1 MFRFNPTVPTLTW
14 LPLAEKTSYPQNNS
28 TAISTYMSLDRITA
42 ALVAT
47 FRHFKWHKLAV
58 ISAAKEPCS
67 ELVDMVNSVFPN
79 MDLLTTRVKLLQAL
93 VHKHLTDAL
102 TEIRDHA
109 RVVLVCLPPT
119 ALWQLLVVADEL
131 GMSAKE
137 YVFLYIRW
145 GASPATGL
153 LEHTTALDAVE
164 VSRVLSP
171 LLQVSVFAV
180 DNDRLKN
187 FTAALAAASL
197 PELPGTP
204 SNQTDEFSV
213 SLYETVLLA
222 ADMLHTANITSSS
235 PLATP
240 SHAFNFTLLKRNYT
254 TMFGEKI
261 VSTSGKI
268 SRSIVIKH
276 YQDGDFFTVGHVA
289 GNYHPAAQIRW
300 PGGNVPPDSPQCG
313 WQGELCDR
321 EVNTSSTSPVIIGT
335 CVAVVILGVVGV
347 VVFIVYR
354 KSRLEKDLLSTGWK
368 VNAADIRVRRTRHAA
383 HNPLLD
389 RDTNANPRAKL
400 VRMETRGTLGLG
412 STSSIDKTLLFAPV
426 GSYKGSIVALKTLR
440 RRSIQLTR
448 ETLRDFNALR
458 ELTHD
463 NLNPFIGASMEP
475 GQSYVLMKYCSKGS
489 LQDVLENDDIKLDS
503 MFKMSFLMD
512 LIRGMDFLHKSVVR
526 SHGNLKSSNCVI
538 DSRWVLKLTDYGALC
553 CSQEDEVCTSGSDVD
568 QDIDVYARLLWTAP
582 ELLRMCRRPPK
593 GSQRG
598 DVYSVAIIMQEVI
611 FRCPPFFFNG
621 AVSNKEIISKVQAD
635 ENPPYRPRLAGD
647 VDVAERLITLM
658 CACWNENPDTRP
670 DVHTVL
676 KTLMEINGK
685 GKRTMLDNMLAM
697 LETYSNNLEALVV
710 DRTEELA
717 LEKHKTDTLL
727 CQMLPP
733 LVAEQL
739 KRGEHVVPETFSE
752 ASVFFSDIVGFT
764 SLSGASTPLQV
775 IDLLNGLYTT
785 FDEIIEMHDVYKVET
800 IGDAYMV
807 ASGVPRRC
815 PQHAAEIANMALD
828 LLSAITSI
836 RVRHLPEA
844 RLQLRI
850 GLHMG
855 PCAAGVVGQ
864 TMPRYCLFGDTINM
878 ASRMESTGKA
888 LHIHVSSD
896 FAAALR
902 ELNQGF
908 LLMERGV
915 IEVKGKGQ
923 QKTYWLIGKEG
934 YTQTLPEETQRLREK
949 FNESVERGRPPS
961 PTDTCIS
968 SGSQFESTS
977 MYGNAFRRASNAI
990 LFIRQLSNQS
1000 NYSGHSKSRLVIN
1013 NCDEEKDP
1021 GDMLTLPVTDGKNSS
1036 MILPRSESGRLSADG
1051 HKHTHGSSGHRKRKK
1066 AKTRHK
1072 SPDVTSTDHKFLIP
1086 KIEVTNQSV

>member
-1 MFRFNPTVPTLTW
+1 
-14 LPLAEKTSYPQNNS
+14 
-28 TAISTYMSLDRITA
+28 
-42 ALVAT
+42 
-47 FRHFKWHKLAV
+47 
-58 ISAAKEPCS
+58 
-67 ELVDMVNSVFPN
+67 
-79 MDLLTTRVKLLQAL
+79 
-93 VHKHLTDAL
+93 
-102 TEIRDHA
+102 
-109 RVVLVCLPPT
+109 
-119 ALWQLLVVADEL
+119 
-131 GMSAKE
+131 
-137 YVFLYIRW
+137 
-145 GASPATGL
+145 
-153 LEHTTALDAVE
+153 
-164 VSRVLSP
+164 
-171 LLQVSVFAV
+171 
-180 DNDRLKN
+180 
-187 FTAALAAASL
+187 
-197 PELPGTP
+197 
-204 SNQTDEFSV
+204 
-213 SLYETVLLA
+213 
-222 ADMLHTANITSSS
+222 
-235 PLATP
+235 
-240 SHAFNFTLLKRNYT
+240 
-254 TMFGEKI
+254 
-261 VSTSGKI
+261 
-268 SRSIVIKH
+268 
-276 YQDGDFFTVGHVA
+276 
-289 GNYHPAAQIRW
+289 
-300 PGGNVPPDSPQCG
+300 
-313 WQGELCDR
+313 
-321 EVNTSSTSPVIIGT
+321 
-335 CVAVVILGVVGV
+335 
-347 VVFIVYR
+347 
-354 KSRLEKDLLSTGWK
+354 
-368 VNAADIRVRRTRHAA
+368 
-383 HNPLLD
+383 
-389 RDTNANPRAKL
+389 
-400 VRMETRGTLGLG
+400 
-412 STSSIDKTLLFAPV
+412 
-426 GSYKGSIVALKTLR
+426 
-440 RRSIQLTR
+440 
-448 ETLRDFNALR
+448 
-458 ELTHD
+458 
-463 NLNPFIGASMEP
+463 
-475 GQSYVLMKYCSKGS
+475 
-489 LQDVLENDDIKLDS
+489 
-503 MFKMSFLMD
+503 
-512 LIRGMDFLHKSVVR
+512 
-526 SHGNLKSSNCVI
+526 
-538 DSRWVLKLTDYGALC
+538 
-553 CSQEDEVCTSGSDVD
+553 
-568 QDIDVYARLLWTAP
+568 
-582 ELLRMCRRPPK
+582 MCRRPPK

-764 SLSGASTPLQV
+764 SLSGASTPLQKC
-775 IDLLNGLYTT
+775 TT
-785 FDEIIEMHDVYKVET
+785 CT
-800 IGDAYMV
+800 
-807 ASGVPRRC
+807 SGVPRRC

-864 TMPRYCLFGDTINM
+864 TMPRYCLF
-878 ASRMESTGKA
+878 A